1 MTLEIDSEFE
11 DTMSRTLNQLRS
23 EALRLSAESRARL
36 ATTLIESLEG
46 GAERVE
52 REIEA
57 MWADEAEQRLRQ
69 HEAGEVEA
77 VPANEVLAEIRQ
89 RLRDK
94 RTA

>member
-1 MTLEIDSEFE
+1 MTLEIDSESE

-57 MWADEAEQRLRQ
+57 MWADEAEQRLRR